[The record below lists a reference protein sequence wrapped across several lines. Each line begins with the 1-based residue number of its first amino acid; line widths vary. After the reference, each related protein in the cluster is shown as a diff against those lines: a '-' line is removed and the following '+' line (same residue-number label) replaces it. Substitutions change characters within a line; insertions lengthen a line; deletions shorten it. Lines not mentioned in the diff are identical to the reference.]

1 MKKTIIVFMLLIT
14 SLTYSQDLYSSSLDT
29 TQKIEIKPN
38 TKKNL
43 IGLEIIGTPLK
54 LSYSRLIFEKNK
66 NFVFFGTAIHPF
78 SGLFWLNYGF
88 PNFSFFLSHQI
99 SLTQKTSFY
108 YDIGIET
115 MQYYFPTIINN
126 KNRIADFGAICTYFN
141 TGFLL
146 SFKYFNINFISLK
159 YSRNLYNKRLPE
171 SEEYPFKYILV
182 PTTSITIKF

>member
-1 MKKTIIVFMLLIT
+1 MKKIFFILMLLI
-14 SLTYSQDLYSSSLDT
+14 SSITYSKGLYFSNIDT
-29 TQKIEIKPN
+29 TQKIELKSK

-54 LSYSRLIFEKNK
+54 LSYSRLMYEKNK
-66 NFVFFGTAIHPF
+66 SSVFFGTAIHPF

-115 MQYYFPTIINN
+115 MQYYFPAIINN

-146 SFKYFNINFISLK
+146 SFKYFNFNFISLK